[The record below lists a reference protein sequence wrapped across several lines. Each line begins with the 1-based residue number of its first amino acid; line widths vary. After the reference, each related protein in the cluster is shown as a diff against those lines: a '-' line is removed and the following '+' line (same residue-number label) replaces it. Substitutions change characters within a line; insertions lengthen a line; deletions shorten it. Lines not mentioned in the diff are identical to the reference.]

1 MLKLLIFIFVYI
13 LSVIILT
20 IIIPPGIEDKTY
32 MCVVKPSGYCE
43 YPRVWNISFVIGL
56 VFITIIILIIA
67 MVSLV
72 INTDSSA
79 YIMSTAEAWSKIL
92 PSERMNFKIPDLMFV
107 EFLLVQPIEAGKKIR
122 YWYKNPQDYNRVHIL
137 TLNMMSDYA
146 TTSIGI
152 KQKSPLC
159 SWTNK
164 PLSMSSANMILSS
177 RERDLLTKTIA
188 LEEELNRK
196 NLISGPVADIYQES
210 LEQKRERLKKQGE
223 ING

>member
-1 MLKLLIFIFVYI
+1 
-13 LSVIILT
+13 
-20 IIIPPGIEDKTY
+20 

-43 YPRVWNISFVIGL
+43 YPKVWNIGFIIGV
-56 VFITIIILIIA
+56 VFITIIILIVAIA
-67 MVSLV
+67 SFTL
-72 INTDSSA
+72 NTDSSA

-92 PSERMNFKIPDLMFV
+92 PSEKINFKIPNLMFV
-107 EFLLVQPIEAGKKIR
+107 EFLLIQPLEAGKKVR
-122 YWYKNPQDYNRVHIL
+122 FWYKNHQDYDRVHIL

-146 TTSIGI
+146 TTTTGI

-164 PLSMSSANMILSS
+164 PISMSTANMILSS
-177 RERDLLTKTIA
+177 RERDLLSKTIA
-188 LEEELNRK
+188 LEDELNRK